1 MTAFSRSIACGFAL
15 TSELPRL
22 LDDSEVAA
30 LLGYRDAAAFRRYRK
45 RLEAA
50 GFPKRRPVVWR
61 YSPSEIRAWIDGG
74 GDPVQQSAD
83 PLLEITRKWG
93 KST

>member
-1 MTAFSRSIACGFAL
+1 MACGFAL
-15 TSELPRL
+15 MGELPRL
-22 LDDSEVAA
+22 LNDSEVAA
-30 LLGYRDAAAFRRYRK
+30 LLGYRDAAVFRRQRK

-50 GFPKRRPVVWR
+50 GFPKRRPVVRR

-74 GDPVQQSAD
+74 ADPVQQSGD